1 MNILKVKTRQRKQ
14 KKEKKITKIDTNT
27 TMEV

>member
-1 MNILKVKTRQRKQ
+1 MNILKVKKRQRKQ
-14 KKEKKITKIDTNT
+14 KKEKKRTNIDTNT